1 MASNGNGHNAP
12 EAVGA
17 VLVCGAGITGIQASL
32 DLAGSGFKVY
42 LLDSS
47 PAIGGSMARL
57 DKTFPTGDCA
67 MCIISPKLVECAR
80 NKNIEIITL
89 ADVQG
94 ISGEPGNFKVKIR
107 QNPRYVDLKKCNACG
122 DCTEACPVDLP
133 SEFDRRLGTRKA
145 IFRPYPQAIPNVFGI
160 SKAAGRSP
168 CKAKCPAGVNAQ
180 GYVALTAAGKFKE
193 AYELIRER
201 CPLPAACGRV
211 CQHPCQDDCNRGE
224 IDEAVNVR
232 DLKRFIADYIHA
244 NPEQYPAAKP
254 AAVKLEAKVAIIGG
268 GPAGLTAASDLAL
281 AGYGV
286 TLFEAQPRLGGMLR
300 YGIPKYRLPDDV
312 LDKEIQYILDL
323 GVEAKTGTRVADP
336 ESLLQSGFN
345 AVFMAPG
352 AWVSRK
358 LGIPGEDA
366 PGVWAGLEFL
376 RQVNSGETPAIGP
389 NVLVIGGGDVAMDA
403 ARCALRLP
411 GVKSVHLACLES
423 REEMPAHSWEAA
435 EALEEGVVFHNSL
448 GPTRIENGA
457 VTFRACTS
465 VFDENK
471 KFNPRFDDSK
481 TTVLKADTVIVTIG
495 QGGRIVA
502 DKDTLATSVPGIFAG
517 GDAVLGPASMVDA
530 MAQGHRGGP
539 VHRRVSQGRQAG
551 PGPGFRAGGTGPQSQ
566 ARRPAPGPRQD
577 AAGRRG
583 RTAARFHRNRP
594 GLQRRAGHRRSQALP
609 GVRPLQRVHAVR
621 QGLLGRS
628 RLSTTSGPP
637 KCRSTWAA

>member
-1 MASNGNGHNAP
+1 M
-12 EAVGA
+12 
-17 VLVCGAGITGIQASL
+17 
-32 DLAGSGFKVY
+32 
-42 LLDSS
+42 
-47 PAIGGSMARL
+47 
-57 DKTFPTGDCA
+57 
-67 MCIISPKLVECAR
+67 
-80 NKNIEIITL
+80 
-89 ADVQG
+89 
-94 ISGEPGNFKVKIR
+94 
-107 QNPRYVDLKKCNACG
+107 
-122 DCTEACPVDLP
+122 
-133 SEFDRRLGTRKA
+133 
-145 IFRPYPQAIPNVFGI
+145 
-160 SKAAGRSP
+160 
-168 CKAKCPAGVNAQ
+168 NAQ

-224 IDEAVNVR
+224 LDEAVNVR
-232 DLKRFIADYIHA
+232 DLKRFVADYIHA
-244 NPEQYPAAKP
+244 NPEQYPPAKP
-254 AAVKLEAKVAIIGG
+254 AAVKLESKVAIVGG

-323 GVEAKTGTRVADP
+323 GVEAKTSTRVADP
-336 ESLLQSGFN
+336 KSLLQTGFN
-345 AVFMAPG
+345 AVFIAPG

-495 QGGRIVA
+495 QGIDARTGPGGRIAA

-530 MAQGHRGGP
+530 MAQGHRAAESIDAFLRGAKP
-539 VHRRVSQGRQAG
+539 VQRPRLPRREELA
-551 PGPGFRAGGTGPQSQ
+551 PNP
-566 ARRPAPGPRQD
+566 RPDAPRQD
-577 AAGRRG
+577 RVKMPQAGRG
-583 RTAARFHRNRP
+583 RAPERVSPKSTWATASSRPSPKPSAAWPAAFAASACSASRPARP
-594 GLQRRAGHRRSQALP
+594 ERSA
-609 GVRPLQRVHAVR
+609 
-621 QGLLGRS
+621 
-628 RLSTTSGPP
+628 TTSSPP
-637 KCRSTWAA
+637 KCRSTSAA